1 MSTGVEYVRELC
13 KNKKVPI
20 STLEKECGFAN
31 GYLNPK
37 KASKIPYERALL
49 ITKFMNKNGVTADLN
64 RILGVASG
72 EKAVELNPRD
82 ERDIAKRLDNTLSD
96 LENSQSTLMFYGEPL
111 DDETRELLK
120 ASLENSIRIAKIN
133 AKQKFTPKKYR
144 TSGE

>member
-1 MSTGVEYVRELC
+1 MNSVELIKKIC
-13 KNKKVPI
+13 KERKIPLSKLERDLGYGNAYI
-20 STLEKECGFAN
+20 SQLRKGIIPSDRAMEIAK
-31 GYLNPK
+31 YLN
-37 KASKIPYERALL
+37 IDLL
-49 ITKFMNKNGVTADLN
+49 YL
-64 RILGVASG
+64 LSG
-72 EKAVELNPRD
+72 GETTNNEVNLTQRD

-96 LENSQSTLMFYGEPL
+96 LENSQSALMFYGEPL

>member
-20 STLEKECGFAN
+20 SMLEKECGFAN

-64 RILGVASG
+64 RILGVASE
-72 EKAVELNPRD
+72 EKTVELNPRD

-96 LENSQSTLMFYGEPL
+96 LEDTQSALMFYGEPL

-144 TSGE
+144 TNGE